1 MSLIPFRLGVP
12 IGPTLSRTSCRRRIM
27 TFGCI
32 ENKYTMNV
40 SVEAVVSRLART
52 NMRIDCRSN
61 GMMRT
66 YHDV

>member
-1 MSLIPFRLGVP
+1 
-12 IGPTLSRTSCRRRIM
+12 M